1 MLLRDTRR
9 EKTPCHRFRA
19 HAYAVLITT
28 ILAAAPVGAS
38 GELRGVVVDE
48 NGAENWYSHII
59 IRNDLAG
66 RPSGTKSEVRT
77 FMTARTGRFT
87 VPSLQPGFYDL
98 CVLADGYQPT
108 CRKIKIVD
116 GKPLD
121 VRITIKGDGDV
132 LDSVAEYIGTGE
144 VARPKR

>member
-1 MLLRDTRR
+1 MLLRGTRR
-9 EKTPCHRFRA
+9 EKTRCDRSRA

-28 ILAAAPVGAS
+28 ILAVAPVAAS

-48 NGAENWYSHII
+48 TGAENWYSHIV
-59 IRNDLAG
+59 IRDDLAG

-87 VPSLQPGFYDL
+87 ANLQPGFYDL
-98 CVLADGYQPT
+98 CVLADGYQPA

-121 VRITIKGDGDV
+121 VRITIKGDADV
-132 LDSVAEYIGTGE
+132 LDSVAEYIG
-144 VARPKR
+144 VDRPKR